1 MNDIV
6 FVLNGKLLFK
16 KDILKKLE
24 DETQTRGRY
33 LLLRETDKRLI
44 SQFVKK
50 NSTSEIGKINNTI
63 EKYERVIK
71 TKRNLEEQLL

>member
-33 LLLRETDKRLI
+33 LLLREL
-44 SQFVKK
+44 
-50 NSTSEIGKINNTI
+50 
-63 EKYERVIK
+63 
-71 TKRNLEEQLL
+71 TKD